1 MVISMKIRTLTIAA
15 LSAVVALGL
24 AGCASN
30 PTVNDEAANGQQ
42 AQSADAQQADAST
55 DQDAAPARSPE
66 EELADPADLTIAD
79 YGWFPAENGMVD
91 FAVEVQ
97 NSNATMEAVAPVIHA
112 VAKDADGNVLF
123 EKDVDVPSVLPDSTY
138 YFSMVT
144 GDNSGMKLAGQEAP
158 QPETMEFTIET
169 PDDAWQQTDVTIGDI
184 YTIEDAGISDTDF
197 GAKEFT
203 GTVTASEEVEG
214 SESSRV
220 DVILFDGDGNI
231 EGGYFKIVDITPGQ
245 AVDYDVYA
253 MSAPDFASYQVYASP
268 WMDEA

>member
-1 MVISMKIRTLTIAA
+1 MIRMKIRNLTIAA
-15 LSAVVALGL
+15 LSAVVALGI

-42 AQSADAQQADAST
+42 THSAETQQAADASA
-55 DQDAAPARSPE
+55 DQTAAPARTPE
-66 EELADPADLTIAD
+66 EELADPADLAIVD
-79 YGWFPAENGMVD
+79 YGWFPSENGMVD

-97 NSNATMEAVAPVIHA
+97 NTNATTEAVAPVIHA
-112 VAKDADGNVLF
+112 KALDADGNVLF

-144 GDNSGMKLAGQEAP
+144 GDNSGLKLAGQETP

-169 PDDAWQQTDVTIGDI
+169 PDDAWQQTDVTVGDI
-184 YTIEDAGISDTDF
+184 YQISDSGVSDTDF

-214 SESSRV
+214 SDSSRV

-231 EGGYFKIVDITPGQ
+231 QGGYFKIVETTPGK

-253 MSAPDFASYQVYASP
+253 MGAPTFASYQVYASP
-268 WMDEA
+268 WMDEE